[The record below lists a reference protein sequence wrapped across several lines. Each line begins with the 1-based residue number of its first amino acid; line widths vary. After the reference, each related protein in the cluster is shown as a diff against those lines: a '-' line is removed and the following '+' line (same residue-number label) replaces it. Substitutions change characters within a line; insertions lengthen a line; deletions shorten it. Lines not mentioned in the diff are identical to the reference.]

1 MRARWAAWWP
11 RTAEWPRPNRKA
23 TWNARSD
30 EWWLTARRR
39 TTPSVRFTTGVIRA
53 PETGR
58 KHVTLAQGH
67 HDQDARVDPRTG
79 PPPWRPG
86 PLESCPRRLRRD
98 AGRWYCAFTVDV
110 ARHVRAPAL
119 T

>member
-79 PPPWRPG
+79 PPPSDRDRSNPLRDRGPRHPPPG
-86 PLESCPRRLRRD
+86 LR
-98 AGRWYCAFTVDV
+98 A
-110 ARHVRAPAL
+110 HP
-119 T
+119 